1 MTHLEKKLLFASLLA
16 LTLSISFLYADE
28 EEKEKP
34 KEHLLDKKFISKD
47 KIEMRDNLWDGVTKE
62 GFLKVRGGELYTLKH
77 GAYSGYYRV
86 GPSVCF
92 ADVTEDGKPDLVVGG
107 EGGFIWYFDQTSKN
121 GTYPP
126 KFSIGKFLHGQYSKW
141 SLLHVDVQDFED
153 DGKPDI
159 VYTSE
164 NGEIYV
170 IRALGNGYFK
180 SSAPTLV
187 FNKEPYRG
195 RGFTPRFY
203 DWDNDGNF
211 DLYMGDASYSANA
224 VYFFK
229 NWGSKAN
236 PHFKPEDD
244 RQWLAYGYGREMLDP
259 CHGDLNGDGKMDIL
273 IADSEGKLLMY
284 CSPEQADP
292 ENPRLLNFVGELT
305 VNGSSTPVG
314 EGARCY
320 LYDIDRDGLLDLL
333 LSDIEG
339 YFYVARNIGVKARP
353 AFGPTTQLKGKD
365 TYKPYKALAGWK
377 EEQLWDRNAAP
388 VADLKSETVIVDRM
402 SGQTALIDYVHI
414 TYADGYIGGTGGL
427 CKSHLKLYDG
437 KNYRVSFKARGR
449 GGKGRIRFEQ
459 DWEDEIRGDTLHQ
472 TKNDRSEEFSI
483 SEDFADLSF
492 VHHAEHSSKTIKSDT
507 INMALHFYL
516 DGQATNCFLDIY
528 DVTMTREN

>member
-47 KIEMRDNLWDGVTKE
+47 KYETRENLWDGVTKE
-62 GFLKVRGGELYTLKH
+62 GFLKVKGGDLYTLKH
-77 GAYSGYYRV
+77 GAYSGWYRV

-121 GTYPP
+121 GTFPP
-126 KFSIGKFLHGQYSKW
+126 RFSIGKFLHGQYSKW

-187 FNKEPYRG
+187 FGKEPYRG
-195 RGFTPRFY
+195 RGLTPRFY

-211 DLYMGDASYSANA
+211 DIYFGDASYSANA

-229 NWGSKAN
+229 NWGTKSN
-236 PHFKPEDD
+236 PRFKVEDD

-273 IADSEGKLLMY
+273 VADSDGKLLLY
-284 CSPEQADP
+284 YAPEQPDP
-292 ENPRLLNFVGELT
+292 ENPKLLNYAGELT
-305 VNGSSTPVG
+305 VNGSTTPVG

-333 LSDIEG
+333 LSDKEG
-339 YFYVARNIGVKARP
+339 YFYVARNIGVKMRP

-365 TYKPYKALAGWK
+365 TYKPYKALAGWN

-414 TYADGYIGGTGGL
+414 TYADGYIGGTGGIH
-427 CKSHLKLYDG
+427 KSHLKVFDG
-437 KNYRVSFKARGR
+437 KNYRISFKARGR

-459 DWEDEIRGDTLHQ
+459 DWEDEIRGDTLEP
-472 TKNDRSEEFSI
+472 TKNDRSEDFSI

-492 VHHAEHSSKTIKSDT
+492 VYHAEHSSKTIKSDT
-507 INMALHFYL
+507 IGLALHFYL